1 MEKEKT
7 MKELEIKG
15 VKSEFLVIV
24 DFIRNQ
30 WFVMFLDLVA
40 RHRADIINKEVAL
53 NSLRDRE
60 NDLKK
65 TFDLVTQENQELG
78 GKLKSAQEDLAQAS
92 TASVD
97 EVERLR
103 TKLKQEQLL
112 KMQAVNKLAEIM
124 NRKDMNP
131 VGRKPKNAGGS
142 ADLRRKEKE
151 CRKLQQE
158 LTQEREKYNQVVAKS
173 QKETQDLQSSLYE
186 ENQLR
191 IKLQMEVDS
200 KDSEIEQLTQKLA
213 SASADT
219 VSNISSGAENESEEG
234 VQVIVT
240 FLA

>member
-1 MEKEKT
+1 MN
-7 MKELEIKG
+7 I
-15 VKSEFLVIV
+15 VI
-24 DFIRNQ
+24 
-30 WFVMFLDLVA
+30 FVDLVA

-60 NDLKK
+60 IELKK

-78 GKLKSAQEDLAQAS
+78 GKLKSAQEELAQAS

-103 TKLKQEQLL
+103 NKLKQEQLL

-173 QKETQDLQSSLYE
+173 QKETQVDFIEFSILGTFLLNCLNYLGFAIIA
-186 ENQLR
+186 LR
-191 IKLQMEVDS
+191 RK
-200 KDSEIEQLTQKLA
+200 
-213 SASADT
+213 SASNQAAD
-219 VSNISSGAENESEEG
+219 GG
-234 VQVIVT
+234 GQQG
-240 FLA
+240 L